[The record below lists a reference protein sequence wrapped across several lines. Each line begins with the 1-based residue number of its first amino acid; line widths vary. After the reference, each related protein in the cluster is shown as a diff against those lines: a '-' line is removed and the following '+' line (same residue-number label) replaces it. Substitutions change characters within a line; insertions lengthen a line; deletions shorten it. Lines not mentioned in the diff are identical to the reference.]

1 MVRSGVVKLILLRVA
16 AVDLPAGWMAD
27 AMCVPSAYCRG
38 GRRSASDRS
47 AAICD
52 GCGRRCLNA
61 GMRQLAQKV
70 WIAYLFFPVKS
81 HMSCLFFFFLIYVM
95 SPPLLYFDTSA
106 SSKQQGPIAAQCS
119 ILGPDRSR
127 VDFSCAAHL
136 TRSVYISH

>member
-1 MVRSGVVKLILLRVA
+1 MRRMRPAMSQCGHA
-16 AVDLPAGWMAD
+16 AVGSKGM
-27 AMCVPSAYCRG
+27 
-38 GRRSASDRS
+38 DRIS
-47 AAICD
+47 
-52 GCGRRCLNA
+52 LFSS
-61 GMRQLAQKV
+61 Q
-70 WIAYLFFPVKS
+70 IAYVLS
-81 HMSCLFFFFLIYVM
+81 LLFFLIYVM